1 MKLIAFTSLKGGAG
15 KSTALMAAA
24 SILVEAG
31 RRIACFEADDNKPLS
46 AWRGNGLAA
55 KTWDDN
61 CRLYAAF
68 DTDQFAKAVE
78 QAMADGCEIGL
89 IDTRGGG
96 SDLNQTI
103 LLNSDVTV
111 IPTNLSVMELDEALQ
126 TLQYV
131 IEVHQAAGMDGA
143 YGLLINRIPTTA
155 LSRME
160 QENLD
165 TLSTMPL
172 FETTLPT
179 RRAYADIKAL
189 GHLHLHHRLLM
200 TRPEK
205 RVMANHIRM
214 ALTEARKFTAELL
227 DAANASN
234 RAA

>member
-1 MKLIAFTSLKGGAG
+1 MGLPAPSCSRSLCPGCSQHTPPAKSGGRDRGPAHLIP
-15 KSTALMAAA
+15 
-24 SILVEAG
+24 V
-31 RRIACFEADDNKPLS
+31 
-46 AWRGNGLAA
+46 
-55 KTWDDN
+55 
-61 CRLYAAF
+61 
-68 DTDQFAKAVE
+68 
-78 QAMADGCEIGL
+78 
-89 IDTRGGG
+89 
-96 SDLNQTI
+96 
-103 LLNSDVTV
+103 
-111 IPTNLSVMELDEALQ
+111 TNLSVMELDEALQ

-165 TLSTMPL
+165 TLSTMPI

-189 GHLHLHHRLLM
+189 GHLHLHYRLLM

-227 DAANASN
+227 DAANASS